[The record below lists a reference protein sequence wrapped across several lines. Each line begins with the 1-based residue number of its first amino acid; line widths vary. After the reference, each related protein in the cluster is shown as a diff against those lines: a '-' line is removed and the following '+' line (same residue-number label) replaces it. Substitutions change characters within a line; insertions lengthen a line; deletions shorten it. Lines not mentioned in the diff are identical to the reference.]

1 MKLSELID
9 VAVEVRMTEAEKKAM
24 FESMP
29 KVGKLPS
36 VNELNEGLDQDWLEF
51 VEV

>member
-1 MKLSELID
+1 MKLSELVD
-9 VAVEVRMTEAEKKAM
+9 GSAVARMTEAEKKAM

-29 KVGKLPS
+29 KAGELPS
-36 VNELNEGLDQDWLEF
+36 VNELNESLDQDWLEF